1 MQITEYDKKL
11 IRTMCDCNLVMTKAA
26 RELNYHY
33 HSIIYQIDRLK
44 KKTGYDLST
53 FYGAVALLRLI
64 EEK

>member
-1 MQITEYDKKL
+1 MQITEYEKTL
-11 IRTMCDCNLVMTKAA
+11 IRTMCDNDLVMTKAA
-26 RELNYHY
+26 KKLNYHRN
-33 HSIIYQIDRLK
+33 SVLYQIGNLK

>member
-1 MQITEYDKKL
+1 
-11 IRTMCDCNLVMTKAA
+11 MCDNDLVMTKAA
-26 RELNYHY
+26 KKLNYHRN
-33 HSIIYQIDRLK
+33 SVLYQIGNLK